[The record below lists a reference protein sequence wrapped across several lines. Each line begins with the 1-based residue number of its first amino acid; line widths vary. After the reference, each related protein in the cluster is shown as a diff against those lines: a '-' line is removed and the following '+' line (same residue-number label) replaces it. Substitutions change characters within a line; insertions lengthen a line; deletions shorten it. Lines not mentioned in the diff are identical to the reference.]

1 MNHGSE
7 TVKVIGV
14 KKETPTVT
22 TLTLDRKAD
31 AAYGQFY
38 MIRIPGVGEKP
49 YASSSLS
56 GNMQVTVRNVGPC
69 SQKLGSLRKGDYL
82 GIRGPYGNGIFTV
95 KGKNVCFIAG
105 GVGIV
110 PLIPVIEG
118 EERKNREYTV
128 ILGGKSKKELFF
140 TDRIEKA
147 GAELHIVTDDGS
159 AGEKTYPNLYLE
171 KLLEKKKYDQ
181 IMCCGPEIMMKSVL
195 DLVVKRKIPSQF
207 SLERY
212 MKCGLG
218 ICGSC
223 AMDSSGELVCR
234 DGPVFDSEK
243 LVESEFGKYKR
254 DASGSKTK
262 L

>member
-1 MNHGSE
+1 MDSE
-7 TVKVIGV
+7 VVKITGV
-14 KKETPTVT
+14 KKETPSVT

-38 MIRIPGVGEKP
+38 MIRIPGFGEKP
-49 YASSSLS
+49 YASSSLL
-56 GNMQVTVRNVGPC
+56 GNMQVTVRNVGPV
-69 SQKLGSLRKGDYL
+69 SQKLGSQKIGDCV
-82 GIRGPYGNGIFTV
+82 GIRGPYGKGKFTV
-95 KGKNVCFIAG
+95 KGNNICFIAG

-118 EERKNREYTV
+118 EEKKNRQYTV
-128 ILGGKSKKELFF
+128 ILGGKMKKELFF
-140 TDRIEKA
+140 TERIEKA

-159 AGEKTYPNLYLE
+159 EGEKTFPNLLLE
-171 KLLEKKKYDQ
+171 KLLDKNKYDQ

-195 DLVVKRKIPSQF
+195 DIVVKRKIPAQF

-223 AMDSSGELVCR
+223 AMDPSGELVCKE
-234 DGPVFDSEK
+234 GPVFDAEK

>member
-1 MNHGSE
+1 MDSDA
-7 TVKVIGV
+7 VKIIGV

-22 TLTLDRKAD
+22 TLTLDSKAD

-49 YASSSLS
+49 YASSSLL
-56 GNMQVTVRNVGPC
+56 GNMQVTVRNVGPY
-69 SQKLGSLRKGDYL
+69 SKKLGSLKEGDCI
-82 GIRGPYGNGIFTV
+82 GIRGPYGKGTFKV
-95 KGKNVCFIAG
+95 KGNNICFIAG

-118 EERKNREYTV
+118 AERKNRQYTV
-128 ILGGKSKKELFF
+128 ILGGKTKKELFF
-140 TDRIEKA
+140 TERIEKS
-147 GAELHIVTDDGS
+147 GAELFIVTDDGS
-159 AGEKTYPNLYLE
+159 AGEKTYPNLLLE
-171 KLLEKKKYDQ
+171 KLIEKNKYDQ

-195 DLVVKRKIPSQF
+195 DIVVKRKIPAQF

-223 AMDSSGELVCR
+223 AIDPSGELVCR
-234 DGPVFDSEK
+234 EGPVFDSEK
-243 LVESEFGKYKR
+243 LIESEFGKYKR
-254 DASGSKTK
+254 DAAGSKSK